1 LPYGEYLDSDFAP
14 QDQESDEKVFGPNG
28 PWATVTGQCIFT
40 VEVTETFP
48 GTEVELT
55 TVTNSEESTDK
66 FLSEVV
72 GEYQTGGFK
81 WIITSDVLDLSM
93 YDVLEIFE
101 YYSIPDSVN
110 MDNWRID
117 SFLAKITGQPTVIPP
132 CTVLT
137 MNFTPS
143 IRSVILRPIFHI
155 ISYEQDISGTLNKL
169 VSATKVK
176 TFTNW
181 RDWGGVW
188 QEIYNDRYWING
200 MSELI
205 TGGPSPLPQ
214 SVAGAVDYYYERLQ
228 QCP

>member
-1 LPYGEYLDSDFAP
+1 LGSEFAP
-14 QDQESDEKVFGPNG
+14 EDRATSKRKFSPNG
-28 PWATVTGQCIFT
+28 AWELVSGECVYEAEQTK
-40 VEVTETFP
+40 TFP
-48 GTEVELT
+48 GNELKL
-55 TVTNSEESTDK
+55 VTMTNTNNERTK
-66 FLSEVV
+66 FLDKVV
-72 GEYQTGGFK
+72 GDYQTGGLKYIMPFN
-81 WIITSDVLDLSM
+81 VLHLSFNS
-93 YDVLEIFE
+93 VEEILQD
-101 YYSIPDSVN
+101 YTGRTVDMRVWST
-110 MDNWRID
+110 D